1 MYIYEFPD
9 VHLRFSE
16 CTLRKSWMRTQ
27 EFLSAHLEN
36 SECASVKLIVLS
48 VILIAAATGFRRNF
62 AAEKARTT

>member
-1 MYIYEFPD
+1 MYICEFPN

-36 SECASVKLIVLS
+36 SECALGIFGMRIRKTDSSI
-48 VILIAAATGFRRNF
+48 RNLDSGGDGLQP
-62 AAEKARTT
+62 